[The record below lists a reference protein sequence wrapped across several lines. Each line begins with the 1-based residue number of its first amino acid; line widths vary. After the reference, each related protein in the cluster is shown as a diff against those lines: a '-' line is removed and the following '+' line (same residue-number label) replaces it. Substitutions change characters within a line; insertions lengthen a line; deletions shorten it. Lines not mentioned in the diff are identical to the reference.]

1 MAESADPRALLA
13 EYRRVRAA
21 TEALVAG
28 LPAED
33 LVIQSMP
40 DASPAKWHL
49 GHTSWFFE
57 TFVLAPGLPEY
68 RVREPA
74 FAVLFNSYYEA
85 VGPQFPRPRRGLLS
99 RPTVAEVLGYRA
111 HVDAA
116 VERLLMRKIA
126 HELAGRIALGL
137 EHEKQHQ
144 ELILMDLLHL
154 FAQNPLRPALRAEA
168 APASEGAAPEL
179 SWCAHPGGIA
189 EVGHRGAGFGFDNE
203 GPRHAVLLRPFALA
217 SRCVTNAEFAAFIAD
232 GGYRRSEL
240 WLSDGWARVQ
250 AEGWTAPLYWYMSDG
265 TWSEMTLGGPRALD
279 PHAPVVHVS
288 HYEADAFA
296 RWAGARL
303 PTEFEWEVMATQV
316 PVAGNFVESGRL
328 HPTAAPPLAA
338 SGHEAPAPAQLFG
351 DVWEWTASAY
361 LPYPGYRPLPGALG
375 EYNGKFMSGQMVLR
389 GGSCCSPRDHLRAS
403 YRNFFPPH
411 ARWAFTG
418 IRLARD
424 V

>member
-144 ELILMDLLHL
+144 ELILIDLLHL

-250 AEGWTAPLYWYMSDG
+250 AEGWTA
-265 TWSEMTLGGPRALD
+265 
-279 PHAPVVHVS
+279 
-288 HYEADAFA
+288 
-296 RWAGARL
+296 
-303 PTEFEWEVMATQV
+303 
-316 PVAGNFVESGRL
+316 
-328 HPTAAPPLAA
+328 
-338 SGHEAPAPAQLFG
+338 
-351 DVWEWTASAY
+351 
-361 LPYPGYRPLPGALG
+361 
-375 EYNGKFMSGQMVLR
+375 
-389 GGSCCSPRDHLRAS
+389 
-403 YRNFFPPH
+403 
-411 ARWAFTG
+411 
-418 IRLARD
+418 
-424 V
+424 